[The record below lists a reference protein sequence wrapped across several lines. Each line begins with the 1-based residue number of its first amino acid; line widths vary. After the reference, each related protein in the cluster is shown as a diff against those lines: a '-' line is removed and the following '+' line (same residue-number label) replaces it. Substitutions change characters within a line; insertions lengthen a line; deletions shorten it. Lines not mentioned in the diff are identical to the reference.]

1 MWEEIIKSFTTNP
14 RDVQTNPL
22 GKRTKLWFY
31 VYVENGKLYADCA
44 KEHTPSSNLSKR
56 RMLSSGAEK
65 CNIMYDIYRRRKCG
79 EPVAAEATATTVN
92 QVYWY
97 GIFADLDL

>member
-1 MWEEIIKSFTTNP
+1 MWQEIIKSFAANP
-14 RDVQTNPL
+14 RDVKTNPL
-22 GKRTKLWFY
+22 RNRAALWFY
-31 VYVENGKLYADCA
+31 VYVEDGRLYVDCA
-44 KEHTPSSNLSKR
+44 KEHTPSSKLSTR

-65 CNIMYDIYRRRKCG
+65 CNIMYDIYRRRKSG

-97 GIFADLDL
+97 GIFADLGL